1 MMKAQARKRKGTV
14 RMVNKAVYIL
24 DKRNVKVM
32 DSDMPKLKPGYV
44 KVKVE
49 YCGICGSDV
58 HHYMNL
64 EEAFYPDIYPF
75 IVGHEFAGIVVET
88 AEGVADLEVGDRVCV
103 EPGTFCGKC
112 EWCKKG
118 KYNLCKNMEFLSAPP
133 TKGAMREYVTHPAE
147 LCFKLPE
154 NVSTM
159 EGALVEPLAVGM
171 NAVVRSGIQVG
182 QSAVVLGTGCIGLV
196 TVMSLKAAG
205 ITDITAV
212 DLFDIRL
219 NKALE
224 LGATRAVNTSGKD
237 AVKEILQYYDG
248 IGPDFVFE
256 TAGNR
261 HTAESAIYI
270 CKKGGTIMLVG
281 NVVGE
286 TSLNLQRMCDKE
298 LTLLSNFRYR
308 NVYPTCLEAIS
319 AGRIPVKKII
329 SRIYPL
335 DDAMEAFEACINE
348 KESMVK
354 AVLKI
359 AED

>member
-1 MMKAQARKRKGTV
+1 MINRAALLLENRKIEIG
-14 RMVNKAVYIL
+14 
-24 DKRNVKVM
+24 
-32 DSDMPKLKPGYV
+32 DSDMPKMNPGYV

-58 HHYMNL
+58 H
-64 EEAFYPDIYPF
+64 FYSFGEPEFPDVYPF
-75 IVGHEFAGIVVET
+75 ILGHEFAGTVVEVDKT
-88 AEGVADLEVGDRVCV
+88 VTSLKVGDRVCV

-118 KYNLCKNMEFLSAPP
+118 KYNLCENMEFLSAPR
-133 TKGAMREYVTHPAE
+133 TLGGMREYITHPAE
-147 LCFKLPE
+147 LCFKLPD

-171 NAVVRSGIQVG
+171 NSVVRSGIHVG
-182 QSAVVLGTGCIGLV
+182 ESAVVLGTGCIGLV
-196 TVMSLKAAG
+196 TIMALKAAG

-219 NKALE
+219 EKAKE
-224 LGATRAVNTSGKD
+224 LGAARTINTKD
-237 AVKEILQYYDG
+237 KDSVAEILKYYDG

-261 HTAESAIYI
+261 FTAESAVYI
-270 CKKGGTIMLVG
+270 CKKGGSIMQVG

-298 LTLLSNFRYR
+298 LTLLTNFRYL
-308 NVYPTCLEAIS
+308 NMYPVCLEAIS
-319 AGRIPVKKII
+319 AGRIHVKDIVSKV
-329 SRIYPL
+329 YPFE
-335 DDAMEAFEACINE
+335 DTMQAFEDCINNRQT
-348 KESMVK
+348 MVK
-354 AVLKI
+354 AVLKVS
-359 AED
+359 EE

>member
-1 MMKAQARKRKGTV
+1 MM
-14 RMVNKAVYIL
+14 NKAAFVIENR
-24 DKRNVKVM
+24 KIKVA
-32 DSDMPKLKPGYV
+32 DSPMPEMKSGYV

-58 HHYMNL
+58 H
-64 EEAFYPDIYPF
+64 FYSWGEPEFPDVYPF
-75 IVGHEFAGIVVET
+75 ILGHEFAGTIVE
-88 AEGVADLEVGDRVCV
+88 VADGVKNLRVGDRVCV

-112 EWCKKG
+112 EWCKNG
-118 KYNLCKNMEFLSAPP
+118 KYNLCESMEFLSAPR
-133 TKGAMREYVTHPAE
+133 TRGAMREYIAHPAE

-154 NVSTM
+154 NVSTL

-171 NAVVRSGIQVG
+171 NSVVRSGIHIG

-196 TVMSLKAAG
+196 TIMALKAAG

-219 NKALE
+219 RKALE
-224 LGATRAVNTSGKD
+224 VGATRVINTSDKD
-237 AVKEILQYYDG
+237 TVAEVLKYYNG

-261 HTAESAIYI
+261 KTAEASVYI
-270 CKKGGTIMLVG
+270 CKKGGTIMQVG
-281 NVVGE
+281 NVVGD

-298 LTLLSNFRYR
+298 LTLMTNFRYR
-308 NVYPTCLEAIS
+308 NIYPTCVEAIS
-319 AGRIPVKKII
+319 AGRIKVKDIVSKV
-329 SRIYPL
+329 YPI
-335 DDAMEAFEACINE
+335 DDAMEAFEDCINN
-348 KESMVK
+348 KQSMVK

-359 AED
+359 AEN